1 MLFKRFAMEGIGVM
15 GDRLHLRDVVS
26 MYVKPDTQKT
36 QHLVIL
42 NSGGYRYLG
51 HIYYRVFL

>member
-1 MLFKRFAMEGIGVM
+1 MEGIGVM